1 MHTFSFVTTIS
12 HTVAVPFEEDPRK
25 PEIWFVDHNYHE
37 NMYGMFKK
45 VNAKE
50 AVVGW
55 YSTGPT
61 IRPADLEIN
70 ELWRR
75 YTPNPVMVI
84 INVAPTEIGVCTIC
98 FWASRVHSNFFAGYR
113 HPN

>member
-1 MHTFSFVTTIS
+1 
-12 HTVAVPFEEDPRK
+12 
-25 PEIWFVDHNYHE
+25 
-37 NMYGMFKK
+37 MYGMFKK

-84 INVAPTEIGVCTIC
+84 INVAPTEIGGLRFYFPLAIKFKFCAT
-98 FWASRVHSNFFAGYR
+98 
-113 HPN
+113 